1 MLSLPILFLTVIL
14 LIHLI
19 KITKPNIIQEN
30 FIDNIA
36 SMEQK
41 MKQLEEKEKETRMFC
56 KILRNKD
63 KQDNMDY
70 MITNTNMKFQNEWEK
85 QNRLINDL
93 KKIIINL
100 KLDKNDREFINFNES
115 KNQKNKSFLL
125 RQKQIE
131 LGKEKLKGPRVLNLK
146 INNNL

>member
-1 MLSLPILFLTVIL
+1 MLELPILFLTVIL
-14 LIHLI
+14 LIYLI
-19 KITKPNIIQEN
+19 KITQPNIVRET

-93 KKIIINL
+93 KKKIINL

>member
-1 MLSLPILFLTVIL
+1 MLELLILFLTVIL

-19 KITKPNIIQEN
+19 KLTKPNIIQET

-70 MITNTNMKFQNEWEK
+70 MITNTNMKFQNEWKK
-85 QNRLINDL
+85 QNILINDL

-100 KLDKNDREFINFNES
+100 KLDKNDKEFINFNES

-125 RQKQIE
+125 RQKQIK
-131 LGKEKLKGPRVLNLK
+131 LGKEKLKGPRILNLK

>member
-30 FIDNIA
+30 FIDNIEG
-36 SMEQK
+36 MEQK

-56 KILRNKD
+56 KILRNKE

-85 QNRLINDL
+85 QNRLINDFK
-93 KKIIINL
+93 KKIINF
-100 KLDKNDREFINFNES
+100 KLDKNDKEFINFNDS
-115 KNQKNKSFLL
+115 KNIKNKSFLL

-131 LGKEKLKGPRVLNLK
+131 LGKEKLKNPRVLNLK

>member
-36 SMEQK
+36 SMEKK

-93 KKIIINL
+93 KKKIINL
-100 KLDKNDREFINFNES
+100 QLDKNDREFINFNES